1 MSKYGGGLWRASMD
15 DSRGKQVDH
24 TVHSENNERFSLGSD
39 IYIDEFTGRCFF
51 IEGMAASRPKRTTA
65 LQGGVRMAASRPK
78 RTTAL
83 QGGVRA

>member
-1 MSKYGGGLWRASMD
+1 MVAGFGV
-15 DSRGKQVDH
+15 QVW
-24 TVHSENNERFSLGSD
+24 TTLTEWTIPYTLKTMNGSD